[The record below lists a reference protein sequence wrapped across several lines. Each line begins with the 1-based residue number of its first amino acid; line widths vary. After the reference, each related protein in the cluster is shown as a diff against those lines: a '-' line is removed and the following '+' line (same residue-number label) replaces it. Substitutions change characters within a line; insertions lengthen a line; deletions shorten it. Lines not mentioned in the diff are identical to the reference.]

1 MAIISLT
8 GDCGALIYPTAKLC
22 LPHTGV
28 RRPARKE
35 ARLLL
40 PAGCW
45 LSVVRNSGKVW
56 GVRNRDAEIWKLGF
70 VSQLV
75 TPKCKRLDGGGGGL
89 VAVANSL

>member
-1 MAIISLT
+1 M
-8 GDCGALIYPTAKLC
+8 
-22 LPHTGV
+22 
-28 RRPARKE
+28 PARKE

-40 PAGCW
+40 PSWVLAECSEK
-45 LSVVRNSGKVW
+45 LPGKVW
-56 GVRNRDAEIWKLGF
+56 GVLGNRDAEIWKLGF